1 MFGTLVP
8 AYTINS
14 VLGEIPLIGTL
25 LVGRKG
31 EGIFALTYGISGSV
45 EEPVITVNPLSAL
58 APGFLRNFFA
68 VFTGGAPPDPD
79 DPHRP
84 FLREQ
89 PG

>member
-1 MFGTLVP
+1 
-8 AYTINS
+8 
-14 VLGEIPLIGTL
+14 
-25 LVGRKG
+25 LVGREG
-31 EGIFALTYGISGSV
+31 EGVFALTYGISGPI

-68 VFTGGAPPDPD
+68 IFTAGAPPDPD
-79 DPHRP
+79 DPQQP